1 MNGDG
6 GLGERDQGAD
16 QEGKDGRER
25 VEVGHVAEIDVI
37 EINIDVGAAP
47 DIEEVARKG
56 VDLESVKIE
65 EAEAGEDIEAGA
77 NLKEGEEEKKEVDLE
92 TGKGKKVSKKGEV
105 ASQVKGGKGQDRR
118 MAGRV
123 GRSLVKE
130 QRLKP
135 TKTFLIK
142 SLTQFLKLYLET
154 L

>member
-1 MNGDG
+1 MGEVKAG
-6 GLGERDQGAD
+6 VGLGERDQGAD
-16 QEGKDGRER
+16 RVHGDGREK
-25 VEVGHVAEIDVI
+25 VEAGHVAEIDVI
-37 EINIDVGAAP
+37 EIDIDVGAVP
-47 DIEEVARKG
+47 DIEEVARKE

-65 EAEAGEDIEAGA
+65 EAEAGEDTEAGA
-77 NLKEGEEEKKEVDLE
+77 NLKEGEEAKKE
-92 TGKGKKVSKKGEV
+92 EV
-105 ASQVKGGKGQDRR
+105 VSQVKGGKGQDRR

>member
-1 MNGDG
+1 MGRG
-6 GLGERDQGAD
+6 TEVKAGVGLGERDQGAD
-16 QEGKDGRER
+16 QEGKDGREK
-25 VEVGHVAEIDVI
+25 VEAGHVAEIDVI
-37 EINIDVGAAP
+37 EIDIDVGAAP
-47 DIEEVARKG
+47 DIEE
-56 VDLESVKIE
+56 
-65 EAEAGEDIEAGA
+65 EAGEDTEAGA

-105 ASQVKGGKGQDRR
+105 VSQVKGGKGQDRR